1 MSKKLIVCSLIV
13 FSLLSCE
20 KEEGE
25 GGQAT
30 LKGKVIF
37 RELYSNAFLGIKDSI
52 IAEYPYADERVYL
65 SYGDN
70 DIYDDDFRTDYKGEY
85 KFNGLRK
92 GTYTVYSV
100 PPCKDCQKLI
110 EPAQQTVEIT
120 DGKGTTEAPTIYI
133 YSDQSNQ

>member
-1 MSKKLIVCSLIV
+1 MCKNLIVCLLIV
-13 FSLLSCE
+13 IILLSCE

-37 RELYSNAFLGIKDSI
+37 RELYSNAILGIKDSI

-85 KFNGLRK
+85 KFEGLRK
-92 GTYTVYSV
+92 GTYTVYSI
-100 PPCKDCQKLI
+100 PPCKNCEKEV
-110 EPAQQTVEIT
+110 EPVTQTVEIT
-120 DGKGTTEAPTIYI
+120 DGKGDTEVPTLYI
-133 YSDQSNQ
+133 YSNQSNN

>member
-1 MSKKLIVCSLIV
+1 MIKKIFLSLFILIT
-13 FSLLSCE
+13 LLSCE

-37 RELYSNAFLGIKDSI
+37 RQVYSNTLLGIKDSV

-70 DIYDDDFRTDYKGEY
+70 GIYDDDFRTDYKGEY
-85 KFNGLRK
+85 KFDGLRK

-100 PPCKDCQKLI
+100 PPCKGCEK
-110 EPAQQTVEIT
+110 EVKPTKQTVEIT
-120 DGKGTTEAPTIYI
+120 KGKGTTEAPIIYL
-133 YSDQSNQ
+133 YSDQSNK